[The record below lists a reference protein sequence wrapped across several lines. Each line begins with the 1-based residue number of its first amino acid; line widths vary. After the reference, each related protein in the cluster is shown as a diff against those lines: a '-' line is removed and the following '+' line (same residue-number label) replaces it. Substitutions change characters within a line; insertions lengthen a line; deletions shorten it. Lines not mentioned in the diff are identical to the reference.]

1 MGAIVLPEPAPA
13 DLFMLILML
22 VLPPTGLVRFEP
34 VLGGLLAMLLVTG
47 AAALLGASMAFEIG
61 LAIAHT
67 AISLYLYLATIVVA
81 AFIAK
86 RPRAHA
92 GLVLNAYLCAATL
105 AAVAWIVGY
114 FDLLPGARS

>member
-1 MGAIVLPEPAPA
+1 L
-13 DLFMLILML
+13 
-22 VLPPTGLVRFEP
+22 
-34 VLGGLLAMLLVTG
+34 
-47 AAALLGASMAFEIG
+47 
-61 LAIAHT
+61 
-67 AISLYLYLATIVVA
+67 VA

-114 FDLLPGARS
+114 FRPAARRPELMTRYGRATGLFKDPNVFGRFWWRPCSMS